1 MMAFKVLE
9 VLILANYK
17 PSVAAQLYTD
27 SATKPFLKIG
37 LAMPHHWGADTC
49 IDFPD
54 KGNFKKPGTHRPLAA
69 CPWLNKVSAPEM
81 IPHNR

>member
-27 SATKPFLKIG
+27 SATRPFLKIG
-37 LAMPHHWGADTC
+37 LAMRHHWGADTC
-49 IDFPD
+49 TDFPD
-54 KGNFKKPGTHRPLAA
+54 KGNQGHTGLWRRVPGLI
-69 CPWLNKVSAPEM
+69 K
-81 IPHNR
+81 